1 MKNYRIEAVL
11 IAIGLIVLGLLVRS
25 GLSVFADKERVVVVK
40 GLAEMQV
47 PADKVTWPIVFK
59 DAGDDLSAL
68 YERAGG
74 TTQTILEF
82 LKTNGVEDAEISINP
97 PEVVDNAAER
107 YTNDAKFRYNLSAVL
122 IVTSPR
128 VDAIRALIG
137 RQGELVRKGIVI
149 SGDDFR
155 ARPSYEYTQLNSIKP
170 EMIEAATRNAREAA
184 QKFAK
189 DSSSELGKIKTA
201 SQGQFSIDDR
211 DANTPYIKNV
221 RVVSTVS
228 YFLKN

>member
-59 DAGDDLSAL
+59 DAGDDLTAL

-155 ARPSYEYTQLNSIKP
+155 ARPVFEYTQLNSIKP

-189 DSSSELGKIKTA
+189 DSASELGKIKTA

>member
-128 VDAIRALIG
+128 VDAIRG
-137 RQGELVRKGIVI
+137 RAGTQGHR
-149 SGDDFR
+149 
-155 ARPSYEYTQLNSIKP
+155 
-170 EMIEAATRNAREAA
+170 
-184 QKFAK
+184 
-189 DSSSELGKIKTA
+189 
-201 SQGQFSIDDR
+201 GQRRRFSL
-211 DANTPYIKNV
+211 PPC
-221 RVVSTVS
+221 
-228 YFLKN
+228 L

>member
-82 LKTNGVEDAEISINP
+82 LKSNGVEDAEISINP

-189 DSSSELGKIKTA
+189 DSASELGKIKTA

>member
-137 RQGELVRKGIVI
+137 RQGELVRKGIVVG
-149 SGDDFR
+149 GDDFR
-155 ARPSYEYTQLNSIKP
+155 YRPVFEYTQLNSIKP

-189 DSSSELGKIKTA
+189 DSASELGKIKTA

-211 DANTPYIKNV
+211 DANTPHIKNV

>member
-1 MKNYRIEAVL
+1 MKNYRVEAVL

-82 LKTNGVEDAEISINP
+82 LKTNGVEEAEISINP

-189 DSSSELGKIKTA
+189 DSASELGKIKTA

>member
-155 ARPSYEYTQLNSIKP
+155 ARPVFEYTQLNSIKP

-189 DSSSELGKIKTA
+189 DSASELGKIKTA

>member
-1 MKNYRIEAVL
+1 MKNCRIEAVL

>member
-68 YERAGG
+68 YERAGS

-107 YTNDAKFRYNLSAVL
+107 YTNDAKFRYHLSAVL

-137 RQGELVRKGIVI
+137 RQGELVRKGIVV

-155 ARPSYEYTQLNSIKP
+155 YRPVFEYTQLNSIKP
-170 EMIEAATRNAREAA
+170 QMIEAATRNAREAA

-189 DSSSELGKIKTA
+189 DSASELGKIKTA
-201 SQGQFSIDDR
+201 NQGQFSIDDR
-211 DANTPYIKNV
+211 DANTPHIKNV

>member
-82 LKTNGVEDAEISINP
+82 LKTNGVEEAEISINP

-155 ARPSYEYTQLNSIKP
+155 ARPVFEYTQLNSIKP

>member
-1 MKNYRIEAVL
+1 MKNYHLEAVL
-11 IAIGLIVLGLLVRS
+11 IAIGLVILGLLVRS

-68 YERAGG
+68 YERAGS

-107 YTNDAKFRYNLSAVL
+107 YAGDAKFRYHLSAVL

-137 RQGELVRKGIVI
+137 RQGELVRKGIVV

-155 ARPSYEYTQLNSIKP
+155 YRPVFEYTQLNSIKP
-170 EMIEAATRNAREAA
+170 QMIEAATRNAREAA

-189 DSSSELGKIKTA
+189 DSASELGKIKTA
-201 SQGQFSIDDR
+201 NQGQFSIDDR
-211 DANTPYIKNV
+211 DANTPHIKNV

>member
-137 RQGELVRKGIVI
+137 RQGELVRKGIVV

-170 EMIEAATRNAREAA
+170 QMIEAATRNAREAA

-189 DSSSELGKIKTA
+189 DSASELGKIKTA

-211 DANTPYIKNV
+211 DANTPHIKNV

>member
-1 MKNYRIEAVL
+1 MKNYRVEAVL
-11 IAIGLIVLGLLVRS
+11 IAIGLIILGLLVRS

-82 LKTNGVEDAEISINP
+82 LKTNGVEEAEISINP

-189 DSSSELGKIKTA
+189 DSASELGKIKTA

>member
-1 MKNYRIEAVL
+1 MKNCRIEAVL

-59 DAGDDLSAL
+59 DAGDDLSVL

-155 ARPSYEYTQLNSIKP
+155 ARPVFEYTQLNSIKP

-189 DSSSELGKIKTA
+189 DSASELGKIKTA

>member
-1 MKNYRIEAVL
+1 MKNYRVEAVL
-11 IAIGLIVLGLLVRS
+11 IAIGLIILGLLVRS

-137 RQGELVRKGIVI
+137 RQGELVRKGIVVG
-149 SGDDFR
+149 GDDFR
-155 ARPSYEYTQLNSIKP
+155 YRPVFEYTQLNSIKP

-189 DSSSELGKIKTA
+189 DSASELGKIKTA

>member
-11 IAIGLIVLGLLVRS
+11 IAIGLIILGLLVRS

-40 GLAEMQV
+40 GLAKMQV

-68 YERAGG
+68 YERAGV
-74 TTQTILEF
+74 TTQTSLEF
-82 LKTNGVEDAEISINP
+82 LKTNGVEYSEISINP

-107 YTNDAKFRYNLSAVL
+107 YAGDAKFRYHLSAVL

-137 RQGELVRKGIVI
+137 RQGELVRKGIVV

-155 ARPSYEYTQLNSIKP
+155 ARPVFEYTQLNSIKP
-170 EMIEAATRNAREAA
+170 QMIEAATRNAREAA

-189 DSSSELGKIKTA
+189 DSASELGKIKTA
-201 SQGQFSIDDR
+201 NQGQFSIDDR
-211 DANTPYIKNV
+211 DANTPHIKNV

>member
-82 LKTNGVEDAEISINP
+82 LKTNGVEEAEISINP

>member
-74 TTQTILEF
+74 TTQTIP
-82 LKTNGVEDAEISINP
+82 EISINP

-189 DSSSELGKIKTA
+189 DSASELGKIKTA

>member
-11 IAIGLIVLGLLVRS
+11 IAIGLIILGLLVRS

-47 PADKVTWPIVFK
+47 PADKVTWPIAFK
-59 DAGDDLSAL
+59 DAGDDLTAL
-68 YERAGG
+68 YERSGA

-137 RQGELVRKGIVI
+137 RQGELVRKGIVV

-155 ARPSYEYTQLNSIKP
+155 YRPAYEYTQLNSIKP

-189 DSSSELGKIKTA
+189 DSASELGKIKTA

>member
-40 GLAEMQV
+40 GLADMQV

>member
-11 IAIGLIVLGLLVRS
+11 IAIGLVILGLLVRS

-107 YTNDAKFRYNLSAVL
+107 YAGDAKFRYHLSAVL

-137 RQGELVRKGIVI
+137 RQGELVRKGIVVG
-149 SGDDFR
+149 GDDFR
-155 ARPSYEYTQLNSIKP
+155 YRPVFEYTQLNSIKP

-189 DSSSELGKIKTA
+189 DSASELGKIKTA
-201 SQGQFSIDDR
+201 NQGQFSIDDR
-211 DANTPYIKNV
+211 DANTPHIKNV

>member
-137 RQGELVRKGIVI
+137 RQGELVRKGIVV

-155 ARPSYEYTQLNSIKP
+155 YRPVFEYTQLNSIKP
-170 EMIEAATRNAREAA
+170 QMIEAATRNAREAA

-189 DSSSELGKIKTA
+189 DSASELGKIKTA

-211 DANTPYIKNV
+211 DANTPHIKNV

>member
-11 IAIGLIVLGLLVRS
+11 IAIGLVILGLLVRS

-68 YERAGG
+68 YERAGS

-107 YTNDAKFRYNLSAVL
+107 YTNDAKFRYHLSAVL

-137 RQGELVRKGIVI
+137 RQGELVRKGIVV

-155 ARPSYEYTQLNSIKP
+155 YRPVFEYTQLNSIKP
-170 EMIEAATRNAREAA
+170 QMIEAATRNAREAA

-189 DSSSELGKIKTA
+189 DSASELGKIKTA
-201 SQGQFSIDDR
+201 NQGQFSIDDR
-211 DANTPYIKNV
+211 DANTPHIKNV

>member
-189 DSSSELGKIKTA
+189 DSASELGKIKTA

>member
-11 IAIGLIVLGLLVRS
+11 IAIGLVILGLLVRS

-68 YERAGG
+68 YERAGS

-82 LKTNGVEDAEISINP
+82 LKTNGVKDAEISINP

-107 YTNDAKFRYNLSAVL
+107 YAGDAKFRYHLSAVL

-137 RQGELVRKGIVI
+137 RQGELVRKGIVVG
-149 SGDDFR
+149 GDDFR
-155 ARPSYEYTQLNSIKP
+155 YRPVFEYTQLNSIKP

-189 DSSSELGKIKTA
+189 DSASELGKIKTA
-201 SQGQFSIDDR
+201 NQGQFSIDDR
-211 DANTPYIKNV
+211 DANTPHIKNV

>member
-1 MKNYRIEAVL
+1 MKNYRVEAVL
-11 IAIGLIVLGLLVRS
+11 IAIGLIILGLLVRS

-82 LKTNGVEDAEISINP
+82 LKSNGVEDAEISINP

-155 ARPSYEYTQLNSIKP
+155 ARPVFEYTQLNSIKP

-189 DSSSELGKIKTA
+189 DSASELGKIKTA

-211 DANTPYIKNV
+211 DANTPHIKNV

>member
-82 LKTNGVEDAEISINP
+82 LKTNGVEDAEISTNP

-189 DSSSELGKIKTA
+189 DSASELGKIKTA

>member
-1 MKNYRIEAVL
+1 MKNCRIEAVL
-11 IAIGLIVLGLLVRS
+11 IAIGLIVLGLLIRS

-47 PADKVTWPIVFK
+47 PADKVTWPIAFK
-59 DAGDDLSAL
+59 DAGDELGAL

-107 YTNDAKFRYNLSAVL
+107 YAGDAKFRYHLSAVL

-137 RQGELVRKGIVI
+137 RQGELVRKGIVV

-155 ARPSYEYTQLNSIKP
+155 YRPVFEYTQLNSIKP

-189 DSSSELGKIKTA
+189 DSASELGKIKTA
-201 SQGQFSIDDR
+201 NQGQFSIDDR
-211 DANTPYIKNV
+211 DANTPHIKNV

>member
-1 MKNYRIEAVL
+1 MKNYRVEAVL
-11 IAIGLIVLGLLVRS
+11 IAIGLIILGLLVRS

-137 RQGELVRKGIVI
+137 RQGELVRKGIVVG
-149 SGDDFR
+149 GDDFR
-155 ARPSYEYTQLNSIKP
+155 YRPVFEYTQLNSIKP
-170 EMIEAATRNAREAA
+170 QMIEAATRNAREAA

-189 DSSSELGKIKTA
+189 DSASELGKIKTA

>member
-82 LKTNGVEDAEISINP
+82 LKTNGVKDSEISINP

-189 DSSSELGKIKTA
+189 DSASELGKIKTA